1 MGLSTEVT
9 PPFSL
14 TNAGMTFKGF
24 QKVSL
29 LEYPGKI
36 SAVVWVGGCN
46 FRCPFCY
53 NREIVL
59 NPTNVRSISEEEV
72 LEHLRSKSGWLDGIV
87 VTGGEPTIHQ
97 TLPAFFEKVKELGHC
112 VKLDTNGSN
121 PKMLKELI
129 EGHLVDYIA
138 LDVKAPLIE
147 AKYQAVAGTPG
158 RGVIEEIEG
167 SIELLLTGEID
178 YEFRTTVVPTLL
190 SAEDVVL
197 IAERIKGAKRYFLQQ
212 FKPTNSH
219 VDENYSKLTPYPL
232 ELLERIKR
240 RVANYFG
247 TCGVRG
253 AR

>member
-1 MGLSTEVT
+1 MRSITGTITSRESTEM
-9 PPFSL
+9 
-14 TNAGMTFKGF
+14 AFKGF
-24 QKVSL
+24 QKTSL

-59 NPTNVRSISEEEV
+59 NPAGGYSINEEGVSRYLQSRRS
-72 LEHLRSKSGWLDGIV
+72 WLDGIV
-87 VTGGEPTIHQ
+87 VTGGEPTIHE
-97 TLPAFFEKVKELGHC
+97 TLPAFFEKVKELGYSI
-112 VKLDTNGSN
+112 KLDTNGSN
-121 PKMLKELI
+121 PKMLAELI
-129 EGHLVDYIA
+129 EEHLVDYIA

-147 AKYQAVAGTPG
+147 AKYQVVAGTPG
-158 RGVIEEIEG
+158 RGVIGEIER
-167 SIELLLTGEID
+167 SIQLLLMGEID

-190 SAEDVVL
+190 SSEDVFL

-219 VDENYSKLTPYPL
+219 VDENYSELTPYPL
-232 ELLERIKR
+232 ELLEQIKR
-240 RVANYFG
+240 RIANYFG